1 MFFVFFQY
9 LKFSMHVSRKLIIS
23 FLLTIVTLNSGAL
36 YADDYVHMIQYELLF
51 GNKQPVSNL
60 YMSMQPGG
68 MERSLSGSGNQA
80 MFRTPLISTDHNKLT
95 LLKPLSVLFASEESA
110 NSNENGSDDSAA
122 EPSVGHFV
130 GSLVGVVLVLGPLVY
145 AVSNSVSDIND
156 ICDDGCGVEVNI
168 PEVEIPE
175 LPEQAGS

>member
-1 MFFVFFQY
+1 MFFVLVLD
-9 LKFSMHVSRKLIIS
+9 LKQSMHVSLKLLIS
-23 FLLTIVTLNSGAL
+23 FLLTLVALNPGFL
-36 YADDYVHMIQYELLF
+36 YAEDYVHMIQYELLF

-68 MERSLSGSGNQA
+68 MEQSLFESGNQA
-80 MFRTPLISTDHNKLT
+80 AFRTPVISTDPDKLT

-110 NSNENGSDDSAA
+110 NSNENGSDDSAP

-145 AVSNSVSDIND
+145 AASNAVSDIND
-156 ICDDGCGVEVNI
+156 ICDDGCGVDVNI
-168 PEVEIPE
+168 PEVEVPE
-175 LPEQAGS
+175 LPEQAGN